1 MRLITRSVFPGLFK
15 ELDLV
20 AGISFT
26 SAMQFTDYMK
36 NHYNLDVIAYPELQR
51 GTFYI
56 DVSDKKFTLMLMQWA

>member
-20 AGISFT
+20 AGLEFT
-26 SAMQFTDYMK
+26 SAAQFTNYMK
-36 NHYNLDVIAYPELQR
+36 RHYNMDVIAYPELQR

-56 DVSDKKFTLMLMQWA
+56 DVSPNQFLLMQIKWA

>member
-20 AGISFT
+20 AGIEFT
-26 SAMQFTDYMK
+26 SAAQFTNYMK
-36 NHYNLDVIAYPELQR
+36 KHYNLDVIAYPELQR

-56 DVSDKKFTLMLMQWA
+56 DVSDKKFSLMLVQWA